1 LLQVTRQERAEGE
14 TDRLPTQAGTVQDA
28 RLRQAAVAVL
38 ARDGWTGLTMEAVA
52 EEASLSRVTVWRLG
66 ATRDSLIADLLR
78 GLEEDYRR
86 ALWPAL
92 TAAGSARDRLDLALS
107 GLFEV
112 AEAHL
117 PLLLASDQVFH
128 KASASGINFN
138 EPFTRIFRDGLEDG
152 SLSPPGGDP
161 GQAADLLFNTVCW
174 AYTHLRG
181 RHDWDPTLLGSRLKE
196 LVMRGLVGEG

>member
-1 LLQVTRQERAEGE
+1 MTRPERADGGAE
-14 TDRLPTQAGTVQDA
+14 RLMTQAPEPVQDA
-28 RLRQAAVAVL
+28 RLRQAAVEVL
-38 ARDGWTGLTMEAVA
+38 ARSGWAGLTMEAVA
-52 EEASLSRVTVWRLG
+52 EEAGLSRVTVWRLG
-66 ATRDSLIADLLR
+66 ATRDSLVADLLQ
-78 GLEEDYRR
+78 GLEEDYRK

-92 TAAGSARDRLDLALS
+92 TAAGSARQRLDLALS

-152 SLSPPGGDP
+152 SLTPPGGDP
-161 GQAADLLFNTVCW
+161 EEAADLLFNTVCW

-181 RHDWDPTLLGSRLKE
+181 RHGWDPALLSTRLKD
-196 LVMRGLVGEG
+196 LVLPGLVGAG

>member
-1 LLQVTRQERAEGE
+1 LTRAERADGE
-14 TDRLPTQAGTVQDA
+14 TDRLPTQPPEPVQDA

-38 ARDGWTGLTMEAVA
+38 ARAGWTGLTMEAVA
-52 EEASLSRVTVWRLG
+52 EEAGLSRVTVWRLG
-66 ATRDSLIADLLR
+66 ATRESLVADLLR
-78 GLEEDYRR
+78 GLEEDYRK

-92 TAAGSARDRLDLALS
+92 TAAGSARDRLGLALS

-152 SLSPPGGDP
+152 SLAPPGGDP
-161 GQAADLLFNTVCW
+161 EQAADLLFNTVCW

-181 RHDWDPTLLGSRLKE
+181 RHGWDTALLGSRLKD
-196 LVMRGLVGEG
+196 LVMRGLAGDA